1 MTIDFSLIDNVV
13 VNGIDYKDYP
23 DFCDAYIAEA
33 DYNGEPMSDEMIE
46 VLNYDYTDF
55 VLEQVYSRLF

>member
-23 DFCDAYIAEA
+23 DFCDAYIAAA

-55 VLEQVYSRLF
+55 ILEQVYSRLF

>member
-1 MTIDFSLIDNVV
+1 MTIDFKLIDNVV
-13 VNGIDYKDYP
+13 VDGIDYNDYP